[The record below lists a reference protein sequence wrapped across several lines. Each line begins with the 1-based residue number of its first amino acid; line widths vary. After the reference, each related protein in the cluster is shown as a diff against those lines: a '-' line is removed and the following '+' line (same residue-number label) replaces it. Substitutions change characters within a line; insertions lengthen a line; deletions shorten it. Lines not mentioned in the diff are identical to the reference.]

1 MTVGPG
7 SSDRKSDRGVTILV
21 LEDDG
26 RATRTFRI
34 SRSKIAWLKVGAWF
48 AAGVVLVL
56 VVGWG
61 YLFLRALRVGVLEDQ
76 VAQLTARETQVQELA
91 QTLEEVEAEYERL
104 RSLFGPEGTSSAGAL
119 WLPPSRGASAVGAS
133 ETEPNPDAPT
143 RWPLTTPGFLTQ
155 TLLEGAT
162 AQHPGIDI
170 AVPTGAYVRAA
181 GAGVVVERSED
192 PVYGQVLVL
201 EHSGGYRTRY
211 AHNSVILADTGMA
224 VRAGEV
230 IALSGSSGR
239 STAPHLHFEILQ
251 EGAPID
257 PLTLVNQP

>member
-1 MTVGPG
+1 MTAGPG
-7 SSDRKSDRGVTILV
+7 SNDRRSDRGVTILV

-26 RATRTFRI
+26 RASRTFRI
-34 SRSKIAWLKVGAWF
+34 SRSKIAWFKVGAWF
-48 AAGVVLVL
+48 AAVVMLVL
-56 VVGWG
+56 MAGWG

-76 VAQLTARETQVQELA
+76 VAQLTAREAQVEELVR
-91 QTLEEVEAEYERL
+91 TLEEVEAEYESL
-104 RSLFGPEGTSSAGAL
+104 RSLFGPDGASSAGEL
-119 WLPPSRGASAVGAS
+119 WLPPSRGAAAAGAS
-133 ETEPNPDAPT
+133 ETDADPDAPT
-143 RWPLTTPGFLTQ
+143 RWPLTTAGFLTQ

-181 GAGVVVERSED
+181 GAGVVVERGED

-251 EGAPID
+251 EGVPID
-257 PLTLVNQP
+257 PLTLMSQP